1 MITNKI
7 IYNLFDVLS
16 DEELEKIKAKK
27 LADMIKIQEERQIQ
41 EESGVIELISSNFEQ
56 VISRETPTLVDFW
69 AEWCGPC
76 RSMHPVFT
84 RLSKKF
90 KKIRFAR
97 LNIDENPDIA
107 TKLGIQSIPIFIMFK
122 NGQPVDRV
130 VGAVGE
136 PGISLIAKN
145 FLNFSNRKLDFSCV

>member
-7 IYNLFDVLS
+7 IIDLFMALS
-16 DEELEKIKAKK
+16 DDELEKIKAKK
-27 LADMIKIQEERQIQ
+27 LAEMLKIQEERKIQ
-41 EESGVIELISSNFEQ
+41 EELGVIDLNSSNFEQ
-56 VISRETPTLVDFW
+56 VISREIPTLVDFW

-97 LNIDENPDIA
+97 LNIDENRDIA

-122 NGQPVDRV
+122 NGQPVDRI

-136 PGISLIAKN
+136 PGINLIAQR
-145 FLNFSNRKLDFSCV
+145 FS

>member
-7 IYNLFDVLS
+7 IFNLFEVLS

-27 LADMIKIQEERQIQ
+27 LADMIKIQEERKIQ

-84 RLSKKF
+84 RLAKKF

-107 TKLGIQSIPIFIMFK
+107 TKLGIQSIPVFIMFK

-136 PGISLIAKN
+136 PGISLIAQK
-145 FLNFSNRKLDFSCV
+145 FS

>member
-1 MITNKI
+1 M
-7 IYNLFDVLS
+7 V
-16 DEELEKIKAKK
+16 DEEIEKIKEKK
-27 LADMIKIQEERQIQ
+27 LAEMLKKQQEQQIQ
-41 EESGVIELISSNFEQ
+41 YETGVIELNSGNFEKTISSQ
-56 VISRETPTLVDFW
+56 TPTLVDFW

-76 RSMHPVFT
+76 TSMHPVFT

-97 LNIDENPDIA
+97 LNIDQNQDIA

-122 NGQPVDRV
+122 TGIPVDKV

-136 PGISLIAKN
+136 PGINLIAQKH
-145 FLNFSNRKLDFSCV
+145 SQG

>member
-7 IYNLFDVLS
+7 IFNLVEALG

-27 LADMIKIQEERQIQ
+27 LADMLKIQEERKIQ
-41 EESGVIELISSNFEQ
+41 EELGVIDLNSSNFEQ

-97 LNIDENPDIA
+97 LNIDENTDIA

-122 NGQPVDRV
+122 NGQVVDKV

-136 PGISLIAKN
+136 PGISLIAQK
-145 FLNFSNRKLDFSCV
+145 FS

>member
-7 IYNLFDVLS
+7 IFNLFEVLS

-27 LADMIKIQEERQIQ
+27 LADIIKIQEERQIQ

-97 LNIDENPDIA
+97 LNIDENTDIA

-136 PGISLIAKN
+136 PGISLIAQK
-145 FLNFSNRKLDFSCV
+145 FS

>member
-1 MITNKI
+1 M
-7 IYNLFDVLS
+7 S
-16 DEELEKIKAKK
+16 DDELEKIKQKK
-27 LADMIKIQEERQIQ
+27 LAEMIKQQQNLNDIREI
-41 EESGVIELISSNFEQ
+41 GVTDLNSSNFEET
-56 VISRETPTLVDFW
+56 ISSETPTLVDFW

-84 RLSKKF
+84 RMAKKF

-97 LNIDENPDIA
+97 LNIDQNQEIA

-122 NGQPVDRV
+122 NGSPVDKV

-136 PGISLIAKN
+136 PGINLIAQK
-145 FLNFSNRKLDFSCV
+145 FS